1 MPDKKRWRKEKPI
14 IYNQINSIFDALN
27 KPKFL
32 LTITDFLKMSN
43 KHSLTTKEYLVPFIL
58 ISFLFFL
65 WGIAHGM
72 IDTLDKH
79 FQQIMHLTKSQSSLI
94 QFSLYGAY
102 FGMAVPAGIFMR
114 KYGYKK
120 GIIFGLALFATG
132 AFLIAG
138 TTSFESFWVFL
149 TCLFILGCGLATLE
163 TAANPYTTKLGPKE
177 SAAQRINFSQ
187 SFNGLA
193 WVIGPL
199 IGLYIYGN
207 QDTAVGEKLTS
218 MILPLSVIGF
228 VVLTVALIFLRLPLP
243 EISEEEIGHGHGIVL
258 SSAEDKPTF
267 HKPLAK
273 QSHFVNGVVAQ
284 FCYVAAQTG
293 VFSYLINFVTD
304 ENQHPHF
311 DVKNGP
317 YFLSIGFALFMIGR
331 MSGSYLMG
339 FFKPARILALY
350 SGLCILL
357 LPVVSLNM
365 GWFSIISLYGI
376 FFFMSIMF
384 PTIFAL
390 GIKDLGPQTKKAS
403 SFIVMAIV
411 GGAVFPPLMG
421 AISDHYTMSIGFFA
435 PIPLFMFIFFY
446 AIKGHHVKV

>member
-1 MPDKKRWRKEKPI
+1 
-14 IYNQINSIFDALN
+14 
-27 KPKFL
+27 
-32 LTITDFLKMSN
+32 
-43 KHSLTTKEYLVPFIL
+43 
-58 ISFLFFL
+58 
-65 WGIAHGM
+65 M

-79 FQQIMHLTKSQSSLI
+79 FQQILHLKKWQSSFI

-102 FGMAVPAGIFMR
+102 FCMALPAGYFMR
-114 KYGYKK
+114 RFGYKK
-120 GIIFGLALFATG
+120 GIILGLSLFAVG

-138 TTSFESFWVFL
+138 TTSFESFWIFL

-199 IGLYIYGN
+199 IGLYIYGT
-207 QDTAVGEKLTS
+207 QSTIAGEKLTS
-218 MILPLSVIGF
+218 MILPLSIIGL
-228 VVLTVALIFLRLPLP
+228 VVLTVALIFTRLPLP
-243 EISEEEIGHGHGIVL
+243 EITEEEVGLGHGIDV
-258 SSAEDKPTF
+258 SGVEDKPSF
-267 HKPLAK
+267 HKPLNR
-273 QSHFVNGVVAQ
+273 QSHFVMGVMAQ

-304 ENQHPHF
+304 ENQNPHF

-331 MSGSYLMG
+331 MSGSYIMG
-339 FFKPARILALY
+339 FIKPARILAIY

-365 GWFSIISLYGI
+365 GWFSLIALYAV
-376 FFFMSIMF
+376 FFFMSIMY

-390 GIKDLGPQTKKAS
+390 GIKDLGPKTKKAA
-403 SFIVMAIV
+403 SFIVMAVV
-411 GGAVFPPLMG
+411 GGALFPPLMG
-421 AISDHYTMSIGFFA
+421 WISDHYTMSVGFFA
-435 PIPLFMFIFFY
+435 PIPLFLFILY
-446 AIKGHHVKV
+446 YSLKGHQVKS